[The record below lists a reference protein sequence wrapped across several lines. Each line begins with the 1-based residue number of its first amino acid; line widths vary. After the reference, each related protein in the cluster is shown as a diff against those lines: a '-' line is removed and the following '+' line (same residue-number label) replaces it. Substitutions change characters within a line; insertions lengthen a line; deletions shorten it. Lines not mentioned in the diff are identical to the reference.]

1 METKMIVIC
10 VLAAL
15 AVLAVIIGVLL
26 GLYLPRTKQCTF
38 HIINT
43 CYLFFRD
50 YCQNVLNVFEGAYVG
65 RHKCDVPMENYNSLM
80 STVKFDY
87 PCSQTMLWSD
97 TKDLVSQYTK
107 NNPGCFNL
115 EKTLLGFVLDGQSWC
130 GKEGSKGKIFQM
142 HSLQYK
148 NIRLSTTVTNLQM
161 TNSILFCLLK
171 LARRSLN
178 TQTESTY

>member
-1 METKMIVIC
+1 MSPTMIGIC

-15 AVLAVIIGVLL
+15 AVLG
-26 GLYLPRTKQCTF
+26 RFTF

-50 YCQNVLNVFEGAYVG
+50 YCQNALNVFEGAYVG
-65 RHKCDVPMENYNSLM
+65 RHKCDVPVENYNSLM
-80 STVKFDY
+80 STVKFDH
-87 PCSQTMLWSD
+87 PCSQMTLWSD
-97 TKDLVSQYTK
+97 TKDLVSRYTK

-130 GKEGSKGKIFQM
+130 GKEGSKGKILQM
-142 HSLQYK
+142 HSLQCK
-148 NIRLSTTVTNLQM
+148 NIPLSTMVTNLQM

-171 LARRSLN
+171 LFADYACGEVTAMLN
-178 TQTESTY
+178 GGRKEPFDPNR